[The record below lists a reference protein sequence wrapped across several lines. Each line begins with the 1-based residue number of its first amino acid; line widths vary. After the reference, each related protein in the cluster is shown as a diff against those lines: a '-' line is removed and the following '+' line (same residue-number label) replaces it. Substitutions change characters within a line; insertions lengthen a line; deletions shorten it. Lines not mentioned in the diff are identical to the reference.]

1 MQKTDYA
8 RSIGLV
14 SLAGRNNLCVHEP
27 VRARSGELIND
38 ACLDLQ
44 QVCAPEAPRPFCPL
58 PPSPPPSAPHCTPLH
73 LQRPSAPLCTPAP
86 HAFVPPC
93 TPPHPSAPLRAHRT
107 PPQASAKQR
116 AKHKVETQVE
126 AEVKA
131 AEVAAGA
138 KAGVRPRAK
147 TPKPPKA
154 CGCPYLP
161 AAPRPR
167 HGGSVQYGALE
178 RLQDRLLQS
187 PHDIEQ
193 LRALGKEEGACPY
206 YAGRGAVGEAELV
219 LLPCAA
225 GNLTTP
231 CSLLQPHAAPCRSW
245 YP

>member
-1 MQKTDYA
+1 ME
-8 RSIGLV
+8 S
-14 SLAGRNNLCVHEP
+14 E
-27 VRARSGELIND
+27 
-38 ACLDLQ
+38 
-44 QVCAPEAPRPFCPL
+44 
-58 PPSPPPSAPHCTPLH
+58 
-73 LQRPSAPLCTPAP
+73 
-86 HAFVPPC
+86 
-93 TPPHPSAPLRAHRT
+93 
-107 PPQASAKQR
+107 
-116 AKHKVETQVE
+116 VE

-131 AEVAAGA
+131 AEVKAGA
-138 KAGVRPRAK
+138 KAGGRPRAK

-161 AAPRPR
+161 AAPRAR

-225 GNLTTP
+225 CHLTTP
-231 CSLLQPHAAPCRSW
+231 RCPLQPRAAPRRPFPPPSMHMHMHMHAHMHVRTGGVAGMQRCCTRRRARRWAST
-245 YP
+245 

>member
-1 MQKTDYA
+1 
-8 RSIGLV
+8 
-14 SLAGRNNLCVHEP
+14 
-27 VRARSGELIND
+27 
-38 ACLDLQ
+38 
-44 QVCAPEAPRPFCPL
+44 
-58 PPSPPPSAPHCTPLH
+58 
-73 LQRPSAPLCTPAP
+73 
-86 HAFVPPC
+86 
-93 TPPHPSAPLRAHRT
+93 
-107 PPQASAKQR
+107 
-116 AKHKVETQVE
+116 VETQVE

-138 KAGVRPRAK
+138 KAGGRPRAK
-147 TPKPPKA
+147 PPKPPKA

-225 GNLTTP
+225 CNITTP
-231 CSLLQPHAAPCRSW
+231 CSLLQPLADPCHPLPFLVSPNIHIHMRTRGVAGMRRCCTRRRARRW
-245 YP
+245 A

>member
-1 MQKTDYA
+1 M
-8 RSIGLV
+8 
-14 SLAGRNNLCVHEP
+14 
-27 VRARSGELIND
+27 
-38 ACLDLQ
+38 
-44 QVCAPEAPRPFCPL
+44 
-58 PPSPPPSAPHCTPLH
+58 
-73 LQRPSAPLCTPAP
+73 
-86 HAFVPPC
+86 
-93 TPPHPSAPLRAHRT
+93 
-107 PPQASAKQR
+107 
-116 AKHKVETQVE
+116 ETQVE

-138 KAGVRPRAK
+138 KAGGRPRVK
-147 TPKPPKA
+147 PPKPPKA

-225 GNLTTP
+225 CNITTP
-231 CSLLQPHAAPCRSW
+231 CSLLQPLADPCH
-245 YP
+245 P